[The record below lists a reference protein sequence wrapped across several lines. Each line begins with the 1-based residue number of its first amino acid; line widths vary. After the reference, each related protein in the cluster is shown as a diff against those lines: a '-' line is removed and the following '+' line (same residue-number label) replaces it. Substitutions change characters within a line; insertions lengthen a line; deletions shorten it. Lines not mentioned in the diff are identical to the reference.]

1 MTQVCDACGE
11 RATRSRFWA
20 DGPLATRTICQ
31 ECLRDHT
38 RWTRLSP
45 LVTFR
50 FKVAQVLPPGDPI
63 TVPVLRLLMAVD
75 DLRRVKIQLI
85 EAHERLGGPPTR
97 DKYRWRLHGRRPA
110 LA

>member
-1 MTQVCDACGE
+1 
-11 RATRSRFWA
+11 
-20 DGPLATRTICQ
+20 
-31 ECLRDHT
+31 
-38 RWTRLSP
+38 

-85 EAHERLGGPPTR
+85 EAHERLGGPPTP
-97 DKYRWRLHGRRPA
+97 DKYRAVGDFLYSLRLLFSHLQRAPR
-110 LA
+110 